1 MKNKKIIF
9 CIDSLGKGGAERVV
23 STLANELS
31 QNNQVSII
39 TLVNEQVA
47 YELNENVN
55 LIELGKLK
63 YNSKGKSFKKVKS
76 LYNLIYRTREL
87 RKCFNRIKPD
97 IIISFL
103 PEASFLTVY
112 ANRKKYKLIISDR
125 NDPNHEYQTF
135 IYKKLVR
142 ILYPKA
148 DGYVFQTFDAKNY
161 FNNIIDFKKK
171 KYEIIVNP
179 VNEKF
184 INYPISKSKEKK
196 IVSVGRLT
204 EQKNI
209 DLLID
214 SFSDI
219 EKDFPEYTLTIYG
232 DGNMREHL
240 SNKIKS
246 LNLENKI
253 AMPGIVNNIQE
264 NIIDASLFVM
274 SSDYEGIPNALI
286 EAMTLGLPVISTD
299 CPCGGPR
306 MFIENEK
313 NGFLISVG
321 SRKELANTMK
331 KVLSDDNLKNRIG
344 KNAKDIVELVNPSV
358 INSKWENF
366 INAVIGDDK

>member
-358 INSKWENF
+358 INSKWAYF